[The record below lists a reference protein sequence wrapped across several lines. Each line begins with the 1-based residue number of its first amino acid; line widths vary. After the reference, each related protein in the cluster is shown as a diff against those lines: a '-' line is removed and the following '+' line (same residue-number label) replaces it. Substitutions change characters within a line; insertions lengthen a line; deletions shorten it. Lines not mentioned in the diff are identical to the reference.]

1 MTICLIIFS
10 YVTVLSIL
18 VFSGIVLLPVLLP
31 VAATDDNLNLERAIG
46 LKNGK
51 TPQNFTELEKLALGN
66 VQVSGPST
74 RVYLHGLACYQF
86 MTYMTIGIAR
96 HQYFA
101 C

>member
-1 MTICLIIFS
+1 M
-10 YVTVLSIL
+10 
-18 VFSGIVLLPVLLP
+18 FSGIVLLPVLLP

-74 RVYLHGLACYQF
+74 RITCMAWLVTSL
-86 MTYMTIGIAR
+86 
-96 HQYFA
+96 
-101 C
+101 